1 MDYIF
6 SARNV
11 RSGAFGSGPGPV
23 KYLEVPEN
31 HTDPTPGHAIGL
43 RAWFDKVIEIAKTN
57 VNSRGMPVGD
67 VLIYVHGFN
76 NDPATVL
83 VRHRAI
89 RKGLEQQG
97 YAGAVV
103 SFDWPSA
110 SSALNYLEDRSD
122 AKLTALRLVDA
133 GIAPFSRYVQQDCD
147 ISVHILAHSMGGFVV
162 REAFDDADDRP
173 AVAATSW
180 TVSQVMIC
188 AGDVSS
194 ESMGVNATSSSLYR
208 HCVRLTNYSNP
219 YDSIL
224 SISGAKRV
232 GVSPRVGRIGLP
244 ASAPSKAVN
253 VNVGDYY
260 DTHRA
265 NFAGITNADHAWHF
279 FDPVFLHDVLLTVKG
294 AIDRNV
300 FPTRRMDGGELHLKG

>member
-6 SARNV
+6 AARSV
-11 RSGAFGSGPGPV
+11 RSGAFGNSPGPV
-23 KYLEVPEN
+23 KYLEIPEN
-31 HTDPTPGHAIGL
+31 QHDPKPGHAISI
-43 RAWFDKVIEIAKTN
+43 RAWFEKVIEEAKTN

-67 VLIYVHGFN
+67 VLIYIHGFN

-83 VRHRAI
+83 LRHRAI
-89 RKGLEQQG
+89 RAGLHAQG

-110 SSALNYLEDRSD
+110 SSALNYLEDRAD
-122 AKLTALRLVDA
+122 AKITALRLVDA
-133 GIAPFSRYVQQDCD
+133 GIAPFSRFVQQDCD
-147 ISVHILAHSMGGFVV
+147 ILVHVLAHSMGAFVL

-180 TVSQVMIC
+180 TISQAMIC
-188 AGDVSS
+188 SGDISS
-194 ESMGVNATSSSLYR
+194 QSMGDTATSSSLYR

-219 YDSIL
+219 FDSIL

-232 GVSPRVGRIGLP
+232 GVSPRVGRVGLS
-244 ASAPSKAVN
+244 ASAPAKGVN

-260 DTHRA
+260 DAHRA
-265 NFAGITNADHAWHF
+265 DFAGVPNADHAWYF
-279 FDPVFLHDVLLTVKG
+279 FDPVFLHDVHLNIKG

-300 FPTRRMDGGELHLKG
+300 FPTRRLENGALHLKG

>member
-6 SARNV
+6 SARSL
-11 RSGAFGSGPGPV
+11 RSGQLGNDPGPT
-23 KYLEVPEN
+23 KYLEVPAQDN
-31 HTDPTPGHAIGL
+31 APVPGHAIAM
-43 RAWFDKVIEIAKTN
+43 RAWFDKVIHEGKTGT
-57 VNSRGMPVGD
+57 NSHGKPIGD
-67 VLIYVHGFN
+67 VLIYIHGFN

-83 VRHRAI
+83 LRHRAI
-89 RKGLEQQG
+89 RSGLEAQG
-97 YAGAVV
+97 YKGAVV

-110 SSALNYLEDRSD
+110 SNTLNYLEDRSD
-122 AKLTALRLVDA
+122 AKITALRLVDN
-133 GIAPFSRYVQQDCD
+133 GIAPFARYVQQDCD
-147 ISVHILAHSMGGFVV
+147 LSVHVLAHSMGAFVV

-180 TVSQVMIC
+180 TVSQVMLC
-188 AGDVSS
+188 AGDVSA

-219 YDSIL
+219 FDSVL

-244 ASAPSKAVN
+244 ATAPAKAVN

-260 DTHRA
+260 DAHRA
-265 NFAGITNADHAWHF
+265 DFAGITNADHGWFF
-279 FDPVFLHDVLLTVKG
+279 FDPVWLKDVLLTLRG
-294 AIDRNV
+294 EIDRQV
-300 FPTRRMDGGELHLKG
+300 FSTRRHADGQLHLKD